1 MTKSVKYTSLAV
13 ALIGTVAGIAL
24 ILLGAVLLIFSH
36 QSYLWIG
43 LGSVAL
49 IAGVCIVVLYV
60 SIAELLRVVGE
71 IRKKVE

>member
-1 MTKSVKYTSLAV
+1 MSSRLTHIAV
-13 ALIGTVAGIAL
+13 ALIGCTSGLAL
-24 ILLGAVLLIFSH
+24 ITLGAVLLIFSH
-36 QSYLWIG
+36 QNYLWIG

-49 IAGVCIVVLYV
+49 IAGVCVVVLYV